1 MTQQQVKCGRCVLLQ
16 VLRLGE
22 LSQINERCLDL
33 QRSKASS
40 SRKAAALGTT
50 NTSDGPTPTAA
61 DSSSTGASSKGVVGF
76 MQQPGRQR
84 GKQRQRQNKA
94 GCPFLSVE
102 GGAAGWEEFADLVL
116 AAPIDVEELASM
128 GRRKKVGTLSAAV
141 DPAAQ
146 AIRAVDPLCIVAELY
161 KNLSD
166 PCTNCTSAR
175 HVRLAALAASRQAL
189 PASCWL

>member
-1 MTQQQVKCGRCVLLQ
+1 

-40 SRKAAALGTT
+40 SRKAAALSTA
-50 NTSDGPTPTAA
+50 NTADGPTP
-61 DSSSTGASSKGVVGF
+61 DSSSARAAPKGVVGF

-84 GKQRQRQNKA
+84 GKQRQRQKKGG

-128 GRRKKVGTLSAAV
+128 GRRKKVG
-141 DPAAQ
+141 Q
-146 AIRAVDPLCIVAELY
+146 G
-161 KNLSD
+161 
-166 PCTNCTSAR
+166 
-175 HVRLAALAASRQAL
+175 
-189 PASCWL
+189 W